1 MINKTTFFLAV
12 VAASLLSVGCPAG
25 GGGGLMF
32 FPPSDSTT
40 VTAFKVGGTVTGL
53 GTGDTVT
60 LRLNDDP
67 TTDELVDSN
76 TGFQFERSVNEG
88 AQFKVAVESASGTSC
103 MASDNYGTVT
113 GTSVTAVKVVCSDTT
128 YALRVNVTGMEAGNS
143 FVVQN
148 NGGDDLTVSA
158 NGVSTFTTQ
167 VPAGAGYYVVVKT
180 QQTGGDAQTCNATG
194 INTGTMS
201 AITTINIACGPSY
214 YSISGNYSGLAG
226 SGLKIRLNNTGEVL
240 DFSVPGDSAA
250 DTFAF
255 SQRVVAGTNYAV
267 VVSQQP
273 SNLNQ
278 TCTVTNGNGTISA
291 NVTNVAIA
299 CVTKEYTLSGS
310 VTGLAGA
317 EVITVQLNGG
327 SDQLLSTSTTSFSW
341 NVTDGTVYSVS
352 VVANPTG
359 KTCSVTNG
367 SGTIAGANKTNV
379 SISCAA
385 NQYTVGGSVNGLC
398 SGQTITIRNNGG
410 SNTIV
415 SGATPTFTFPSQN
428 YQSNYAVTVYSQP
441 SNVSCTVTNG
451 TGTLGAAN
459 VNNVVINCTGCA
471 SCNGDGSLTVAWTA
485 SRSYDVNDASGGGH
499 KVYYRA
505 SSGVTEANSTVVD
518 VPNTTSK
525 TTTTIPGL
533 NKGCTYYVKVK
544 GYSAINPTGGA
555 LSSEVS
561 RAIP

>member
-1 MINKTTFFLAV
+1 M
-12 VAASLLSVGCPAG
+12 
-25 GGGGLMF
+25 MF
-32 FPPSDSTT
+32 FPPSET
-40 VTAFKVGGTVTGL
+40 VTSFKIGGTVTGL
-53 GTGDTVT
+53 GGGDTVT

-67 TTDELVDSN
+67 TTDIVVDSN
-76 TGFQFERSVNEG
+76 TGFQFGKSVNGG
-88 AQFKVAVESASGTSC
+88 AQFKVAVDSASGTNC
-103 MASDNYGTVT
+103 MASDNYGKVT

-148 NGGDDLTVSA
+148 NGGDDLTVNA
-158 NGVSTFTTQ
+158 NGVSTFATA
-167 VPAGAGYYVVVKT
+167 VPAGSGYYVVVKS
-180 QQTGGDAQTCNATG
+180 QPTGGNAQTCNATG
-194 INTGTMS
+194 NNMGTMGV
-201 AITTINIACGPSY
+201 ITTIDIVCGPSY

-240 DFSVPGDSAA
+240 DFSVPADDAD

-255 SQRVVAGTNYAV
+255 TQKVVDGTSYAV
-267 VVSQQP
+267 VVTQQP

-291 NVTNVAIA
+291 NITNVSVVCVTNQYI
-299 CVTKEYTLSGS
+299 LSGS
-310 VTGLAGA
+310 VTGLAGT
-317 EVITVQLNGG
+317 EEITIRMNGG
-327 SDQLLSTSTTSFSW
+327 SDLLRSASNTSFSW
-341 NVTDGTVYSVS
+341 NLTDGAIYSVS
-352 VVANPTG
+352 VAANPTG
-359 KTCSVTNG
+359 RTCSVING

-379 SISCAA
+379 SVSCEPDK
-385 NQYTVGGSVNGLC
+385 YTVGGSVNGLC

-415 SGATPTFTFPSQN
+415 SGDTPTFTFPSQN
-428 YQSNYAVTVYSQP
+428 YQSNYAVTVFSQP

-459 VNNVVINCTGCA
+459 LSNVVINCTGCS

-505 SSGVTEANSTVVD
+505 SQPVYAWNSTAVD
-518 VPNTTSK
+518 VPNTQSK
-525 TTTTIPGL
+525 TTVTIPGL
-533 NKGCTYYVKVK
+533 KKGCTYYVVVK

-555 LSSEVS
+555 QSNEVS
-561 RAIP
+561 RTIP